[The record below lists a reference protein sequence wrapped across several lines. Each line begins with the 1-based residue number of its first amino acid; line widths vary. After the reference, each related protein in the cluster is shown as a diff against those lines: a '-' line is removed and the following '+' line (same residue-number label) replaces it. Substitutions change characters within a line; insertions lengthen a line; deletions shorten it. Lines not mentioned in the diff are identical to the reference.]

1 MRENELKSKECHEA
15 QTSLREL
22 QMELM
27 RKSMHVGS
35 LGKENL
41 SLTIAPNTVSTS
53 FIITDKRKN
62 ELVSVL
68 LIVTTRIRL
77 SLSITSVF

>member
-15 QTSLREL
+15 QASLREL

-35 LGKENL
+35 LGKKNL
-41 SLTIAPNTVSTS
+41 SLTITANVATN
-53 FIITDKRKN
+53 FIITD
-62 ELVSVL
+62 
-68 LIVTTRIRL
+68 
-77 SLSITSVF
+77 